1 MEKRRLLIAI
11 LALVVINIIS
21 ITMKNYT
28 VAIVFSSLC
37 IAYVL
42 LSMLTSTV
50 MNRRQRARFNPL
62 GDAAAKLHPNPGD
75 TSRIEP
81 RYRAPNVTA
90 DDQDT
95 QPSMAAVDTSLFPRY
110 RAPNVTPNDQ
120 DARPSMA
127 TVDTSLFPRYR
138 APNVTPDDQDTQ
150 PTMRPIRPS
159 IISNLRPTSLDN
171 NRWSTGSYDDVGEP
185 GGWDPLRQGVSDLDK
200 FMEAEKINGRSSFD
214 TRLSLS
220 DQVNS
225 FFNKTRNYS
234 PAHFAGDSSRPKDA

>member
-90 DDQDT
+90 DDQDP
-95 QPSMAAVDTSLFPRY
+95 QPSMAA
-110 RAPNVTPNDQ
+110 
-120 DARPSMA
+120 
-127 TVDTSLFPRYR
+127 VDTSLFPRYR

>member
-28 VAIVFSSLC
+28 VAIVFSSLY

-50 MNRRQRARFNPL
+50 MNRRQRARINPF
-62 GDAAAKLHPNPGD
+62 GDATTKEHPNPGD

-90 DDQDT
+90 DEQDT

-110 RAPNVTPNDQ
+110 RAPNVTADEQ
-120 DARPSMA
+120 DTQPSMA
-127 TVDTSLFPRYR
+127 AVDTSLFPRYR
-138 APNVTPDDQDTQ
+138 AQNVTPDYQDAE

-171 NRWSTGSYDDVGEP
+171 RWSSSSFDEVGEP
-185 GGWDPLRQGVSDLDK
+185 GDWDLN
-200 FMEAEKINGRSSFD
+200 EKIHGLSEFMKSKNIRGRSSLDLTKPFD
-214 TRLSLS
+214 K
-220 DQVNS
+220 QVNS
-225 FFNKTRNYS
+225 FL
-234 PAHFAGDSSRPKDA
+234 RP

>member
-1 MEKRRLLIAI
+1 MEKRILLIAI

-50 MNRRQRARFNPL
+50 MNRRQRARTNPL

-81 RYRAPNVTA
+81 RYRAPNVT
-90 DDQDT
+90 
-95 QPSMAAVDTSLFPRY
+95 
-110 RAPNVTPNDQ
+110 
-120 DARPSMA
+120 
-127 TVDTSLFPRYR
+127 
-138 APNVTPDDQDTQ
+138 PDDQDTQ
-150 PTMRPIRPS
+150 PTMRPNRPS

>member
-1 MEKRRLLIAI
+1 MEKRRLLIVI

-50 MNRRQRARFNPL
+50 MNRRQRARTNPL

-81 RYRAPNVTA
+81 RYRAPNVTP
-90 DDQDT
+90 DDQDA

-110 RAPNVTPNDQ
+110 RAPNVTPD
-120 DARPSMA
+120 
-127 TVDTSLFPRYR
+127 Y
-138 APNVTPDDQDTQ
+138 QDTQ

-159 IISNLRPTSLDN
+159 IISNLRPTSFDA
-171 NRWSTGSYDDVGEP
+171 RWSTGSFDEVGEH
-185 GGWDPLRQGVSDLDK
+185 GDWDLN
-200 FMEAEKINGRSSFD
+200 EKIHGLHQFMKSNNIRGRSSLD
-214 TRLSLS
+214 LTKPL
-220 DQVNS
+220 DKQVNS
-225 FFNKTRNYS
+225 FL
-234 PAHFAGDSSRPKDA
+234 RP

>member
-28 VAIVFSSLC
+28 VAIVFSSLY

-50 MNRRQRARFNPL
+50 MNRRQRARINPF
-62 GDAAAKLHPNPGD
+62 GDATTKEHPNPGD

-90 DDQDT
+90 DEQDT

-110 RAPNVTPNDQ
+110 RAQ
-120 DARPSMA
+120 
-127 TVDTSLFPRYR
+127 
-138 APNVTPDDQDTQ
+138 NVTPDYQDAE

-171 NRWSTGSYDDVGEP
+171 RWSSSSFDEVGEP
-185 GGWDPLRQGVSDLDK
+185 GDWDLN
-200 FMEAEKINGRSSFD
+200 EKIHGLSQFMKSKNIRGRSSLDLTKPFD
-214 TRLSLS
+214 K
-220 DQVNS
+220 QVNS
-225 FFNKTRNYS
+225 FL
-234 PAHFAGDSSRPKDA
+234 RP

>member
-28 VAIVFSSLC
+28 VAIVFSSLY

-50 MNRRQRARFNPL
+50 MNRRQRARINPF
-62 GDAAAKLHPNPGD
+62 GDATTKEHPNPGD

-90 DDQDT
+90 DEQDT

-110 RAPNVTPNDQ
+110 RAQ
-120 DARPSMA
+120 
-127 TVDTSLFPRYR
+127 
-138 APNVTPDDQDTQ
+138 NVTPDYQDAE

-171 NRWSTGSYDDVGEP
+171 RWSSSSFDEVGEP
-185 GGWDPLRQGVSDLDK
+185 GDWDLN
-200 FMEAEKINGRSSFD
+200 EKIHGLSEFMKSKNIRGRSSLDLTKPFD
-214 TRLSLS
+214 K
-220 DQVNS
+220 QVNS
-225 FFNKTRNYS
+225 FL
-234 PAHFAGDSSRPKDA
+234 RP

>member
-1 MEKRRLLIAI
+1 MIK
-11 LALVVINIIS
+11 
-21 ITMKNYT
+21 M
-28 VAIVFSSLC
+28 
-37 IAYVL
+37 
-42 LSMLTSTV
+42 
-50 MNRRQRARFNPL
+50 
-62 GDAAAKLHPNPGD
+62 
-75 TSRIEP
+75 
-81 RYRAPNVTA
+81 
-90 DDQDT
+90 T

-171 NRWSTGSYDDVGEP
+171 RWSTGSYDDVGEP

>member
-90 DDQDT
+90 DDQDP